1 MLKECWFHQITTNSS
16 HKTRV
21 HADKKAYIKTDGDL
35 QQQQQNEQ
43 TQHPPQKAKRVLK
56 ITLDKENYKK
66 EKRHA
71 DKKETT
77 ITCRL

>member
-1 MLKECWFHQITTNSS
+1 MLKECWFHQISTNSS

-21 HADKKAYIKTDGDL
+21 HADKKAYIKTDGDSQ

-56 ITLDKENYKK
+56 K
-66 EKRHA
+66 
-71 DKKETT
+71 
-77 ITCRL
+77 